1 MRNEQGARQ
10 AMIHKE
16 EMPGRIASDAKDREN
31 IQHKL
36 EMCINPFSREDH
48 PEGIVNIVTGR
59 IAPDAVNVDNSVDL
73 GKEQMKQFEAGWPE
87 SFHEPL
93 SNKVVTMSINKKRIK
108 LGSADCFDTNLIYSR
123 VMGLMSSRDID
134 LKELFSHELAPVP
147 TSMFEDNGDM
157 RITKSKSSLKQK
169 LRLEQSSR
177 ILPAPETTVIDG
189 C

>member
-1 MRNEQGARQ
+1 
-10 AMIHKE
+10 MIHKE
-16 EMPGRIASDAKDREN
+16 EMPGRIASDTKDREN
-31 IQHKL
+31 IRHKL
-36 EMCINPFSREDH
+36 QMCINPFSS
-48 PEGIVNIVTGR
+48 EGIVNIVTGR
-59 IAPDAVNVDNSVDL
+59 IAPDAVNVDNSVAL

-93 SNKVVTMSINKKRIK
+93 SNKVVTMSINKKRIQ

-123 VMGLMSSRDID
+123 VMGLVSSRDID

-189 C
+189 CAYCG